1 MIMNKDIDYYLSAFE
16 KMKRAIMRGVK
27 APHKPILLL
36 AILNLC
42 QRGTIKD
49 NHIVLSSDLV
59 GEFKRLWRLYIGEQ
73 NTGGSIFVAEGLAM
87 DIPHSY
93 PFKCSIENPYY
104 HLQHE
109 PFWRLVKNEKG
120 KERKFYSSLKSLRDG
135 FAYAEIDQEL
145 YDLMVNRESAVILE
159 CKLRELV

>member
-42 QRGTIKD
+42 QRGIIKD
-49 NHIVLSSDLV
+49 NHIVLSSELV
-59 GEFKRLWRLYIGEQ
+59 EEFKRLWRLYIGEQ
-73 NTGGSIFVAEGLAM
+73 NTGDSIFVAEGLTM
-87 DIPHSY
+87 DHSY
-93 PFKCSIENPYY
+93 PFKCSIKNPYY

-120 KERKFYSSLKSLRDG
+120 KERKSYSSLKSLRDS
-135 FAYAEIDQEL
+135 FAYAEIDQDL

>member
-1 MIMNKDIDYYLSAFE
+1 MDKDIDYYLGAFE
-16 KMKRAIMRGVK
+16 KMKRALMRDVK
-27 APHKPILLL
+27 APHKPLLLL

-49 NHIVLSSDLV
+49 NHIVLSSV
-59 GEFKRLWRLYIGEQ
+59 
-73 NTGGSIFVAEGLAM
+73 
-87 DIPHSY
+87 
-93 PFKCSIENPYY
+93 
-104 HLQHE
+104 
-109 PFWRLVKNEKG
+109 
-120 KERKFYSSLKSLRDG
+120 KSLRDV

>member
-1 MIMNKDIDYYLSAFE
+1 MNKDIDYYLSAFE

-49 NHIVLSSDLV
+49 NHIVLSSELV
-59 GEFKRLWRLYIGEQ
+59 GEF
-73 NTGGSIFVAEGLAM
+73 
-87 DIPHSY
+87 
-93 PFKCSIENPYY
+93 
-104 HLQHE
+104 
-109 PFWRLVKNEKG
+109 
-120 KERKFYSSLKSLRDG
+120 RKFFSSLKSLRDV

-145 YDLMVNRESAVILE
+145 FDLMVNRDSAVILE

>member
-1 MIMNKDIDYYLSAFE
+1 MIMNKDIVYYLSAFE

-27 APHKPILLL
+27 APHKLILLL

-42 QRGTIKD
+42 QRGIIKD
-49 NHIVLSSDLV
+49 NHIVLSSELV
-59 GEFKRLWRLYIGEQ
+59 EEFKRLWRLYIGEK
-73 NTGGSIFVAEGLAM
+73 NTGDSIFVAEGLAM

-120 KERKFYSSLKSLRDG
+120 KERKSYSILKSLRDS
-135 FAYAEIDQEL
+135 FAYAEIDQDL
-145 YDLMVNRESAVILE
+145 FDLMVHRESAIILE

>member
-1 MIMNKDIDYYLSAFE
+1 MNKDIVYYLAAFE
-16 KMKRAIMRGVK
+16 NMKRAIMRGVK
-27 APHKPILLL
+27 APHKLILLL

-42 QRGTIKD
+42 QRGIIHD
-49 NHIVLSSDLV
+49 NHIVLSSELV
-59 GEFKRLWRLYIGEQ
+59 EEFKRLWRLYIGEQ
-73 NTGGSIFVAEGLAM
+73 NTGDSIFVAEGLPM

-120 KERKFYSSLKSLRDG
+120 KERKSYSILKSLRDS
-135 FAYAEIDQEL
+135 FAYAEIDQDL
-145 YDLMVNRESAVILE
+145 FDLMVHIESAIILE
-159 CKLRELV
+159 WKRRKVV

>member
-16 KMKRAIMRGVK
+16 KMKRAIVRGVK
-27 APHKPILLL
+27 APHKPLLLL

-42 QRGTIKD
+42 KRGLIND
-49 NHIVLSSDLV
+49 NHIVLSSELV

-73 NTGGSIFVAEGLAM
+73 YAGGSIFVAEGLAM

-109 PFWRLVKNEKG
+109 PFWRLVKNEKS
-120 KERKFYSSLKSLRDG
+120 KDRKFYSSLKALRDD

-145 YDLMVNRESAVILE
+145 FDLMVNRDSSVILE
-159 CKLRELV
+159 YKLRELV